1 VGAGASISYDWQG
14 LDRTAWADPP
24 RRTRTQISE
33 RGAADQN
40 LPGEQFKNSH
50 SFPSIRGYPSAVLQI
65 VFNEI
70 SAAEISQLDTLD
82 ALELL
87 DEFKV
92 KEEDLAHLED
102 ERFGKIERD
111 GKTLYRF
118 RSKGWR
124 FYFEVIENH
133 VMVHR
138 ILHKNTFRDF
148 LFRSKLPFGED
159 EELAQSKQFWHLIE
173 EGRNA
178 KSTR

>member
-1 VGAGASISYDWQG
+1 M
-14 LDRTAWADPP
+14 
-24 RRTRTQISE
+24 
-33 RGAADQN
+33 
-40 LPGEQFKNSH
+40 
-50 SFPSIRGYPSAVLQI
+50 LQI

-118 RSKGWR
+118 RSKDWR

-159 EELAQSKQFWHLIE
+159 EELAQSKQFWHLIK

-178 KSTR
+178 KSIR